1 MERVMLNEVKS
12 TGWLSLNTRAG
23 ILMQVCQSEPKNNLG
38 GGAKNQHC
46 SECPETHFGF
56 VIL

>member
-23 ILMQVCQSEPKNNLG
+23 ILMQVCQSEPKNNLVG
-38 GGAKNQHC
+38 GGGQKINIVPNVPKHI
-46 SECPETHFGF
+46 F
-56 VIL
+56 VL